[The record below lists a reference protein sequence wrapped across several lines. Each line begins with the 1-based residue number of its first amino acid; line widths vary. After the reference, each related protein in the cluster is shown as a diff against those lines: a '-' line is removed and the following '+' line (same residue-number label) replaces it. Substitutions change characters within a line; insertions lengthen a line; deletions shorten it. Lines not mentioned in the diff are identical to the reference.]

1 MNMTPMTPFMK
12 RFPRLAASETRSVT
26 ITDRDDLPNGEY
38 GFIEFYCNEP
48 QCDCR
53 RVLVVVLRP
62 ETGWKFWAAINYGW
76 ESVEFYQKWAG
87 APTSDR
93 YGWTGPFLD
102 PMSEQ
107 TAYAPALLNLFKF
120 ILQSPG
126 YAQRLK
132 KHYQLF
138 RAAVEEEFAT
148 RNPTRR
154 YPEQQRRAK

>member
-1 MNMTPMTPFMK
+1 MSP
-12 RFPRLAASETRSVT
+12 SVT
-26 ITDRDDLPNGEY
+26 
-38 GFIEFYCNEP
+38 
-48 QCDCR
+48 
-53 RVLVVVLRP
+53 VLVVVLRP

-76 ESVEFYQKWAG
+76 ESVEFYQKWVG

-93 YGWTGPFLD
+93 YGWTGPCLD

-107 TAYAPALLNLFKF
+107 TSYTPALLNLFKF

-148 RNPTRR
+148 RNPTLR